1 MYENYFD
8 LPAILGG
15 GGFSFFFGNKLHF
28 MFLMTLNKAV
38 EQKCILLCQYFNWSK
53 SVVHSNIFFFLVL
66 KNFFRR
72 GHLLDLLKLIE
83 SI

>member
-8 LPAILGG
+8 LPAILL
-15 GGFSFFFGNKLHF
+15 GGFFFLSFFGYKLHF

-38 EQKCILLCQYFNWSK
+38 GQKCILLCQYFDWSN
-53 SVVHSNIFFFLVL
+53 SIVHSNIFFVL

-72 GHLLDLLKLIE
+72 GHLLDLLNLIE